1 MDIFKINQ
9 INKVTSKGVS
19 SMYMNRGICISR
31 SPALC
36 LARGPGP
43 KFVFIGPGPQ
53 FEFTGPDPKFVFPAL
68 APNLYLPALA
78 LNLHLPALAPNKC

>member
-36 LARGPGP
+36 LVRDPDP
-43 KFVFIGPGPQ
+43 KFVFIGPDPQ
-53 FEFTGPDPKFVFPAL
+53 FEFTGPDPKFVFTGPGTKFVFTGPSIKFAFTS
-68 APNLYLPALA
+68 PGP
-78 LNLHLPALAPNKC
+78 K

>member
-53 FEFTGPDPKFVFPAL
+53 FEFTGPDPKFVFTGPGTKFVFTGPSTKFAFTS
-68 APNLYLPALA
+68 PGP
-78 LNLHLPALAPNKC
+78 K

>member
-43 KFVFIGPGPQ
+43 Q
-53 FEFTGPDPKFVFPAL
+53 FEFTGPDPKFVFTGPGTKFVFTGPSTKFAFTS
-68 APNLYLPALA
+68 PGP
-78 LNLHLPALAPNKC
+78 KCVLTEPGQK

>member
-9 INKVTSKGVS
+9 INKATSKGVS
-19 SMYMNRGICISR
+19 GIYMNRGICISR

-53 FEFTGPDPKFVFPAL
+53 FEFTGPDPKFVFTGPGTKFVFTGPSTKFAFTS
-68 APNLYLPALA
+68 PGP
-78 LNLHLPALAPNKC
+78 K